1 MQAIVETLFDTVY
14 LISVITIGILM
25 IRKSKGNR
33 QFTMFGIMAVLL
45 GSGDAFHLVPR
56 ALALC
61 TTGLENFTL
70 YFITSGVNAIRS
82 KVIMQRQQLFTVLQD

>member
-33 QFTMFGIMAVLL
+33 QFTMFGICLL
-45 GSGDAFHLVPR
+45 YTSPSPRDA
-56 ALALC
+56 
-61 TTGLENFTL
+61 
-70 YFITSGVNAIRS
+70 
-82 KVIMQRQQLFTVLQD
+82 